1 MNSILQGKSIKAG
14 KEQMIINVRKGVV
27 VLMHPNDKLHGVVV
41 HSVHPAYSVGQ
52 YVMVIS
58 DGWESLRGT
67 VELSN

>member
-1 MNSILQGKSIKAG
+1 MV
-14 KEQMIINVRKGVV
+14 INVRKGIV
-27 VLMHPNDKLHGVVV
+27 VLMRPNDKLHGVVV
-41 HSVHPAYSVGQ
+41 HSVHPNYSVGQ